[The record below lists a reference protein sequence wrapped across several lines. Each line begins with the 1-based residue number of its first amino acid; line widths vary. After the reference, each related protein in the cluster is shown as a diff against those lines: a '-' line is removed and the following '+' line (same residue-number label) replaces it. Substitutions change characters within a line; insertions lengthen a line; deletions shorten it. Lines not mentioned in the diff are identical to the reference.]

1 MRPEELMP
9 ELLKQAQKCETD
21 EERMEFIKD
30 NNIELSEE
38 ELDMVT
44 GGKGIFGRR
53 SQLIDI
59 PPAYCKASPDKKHKY
74 VLTGATR
81 DGLIWT
87 VRHRRCEYCGVEYWA
102 LGDGV

>member
-1 MRPEELMP
+1 MRPEELTP

-44 GGKGIFGRR
+44 GGKGLFGRPR
-53 SQLIDI
+53 V
-59 PPAYCKASPDKKHKY
+59 A
-74 VLTGATR
+74 GM
-81 DGLIWT
+81 
-87 VRHRRCEYCGVEYWA
+87 
-102 LGDGV
+102 